1 MINVKLHIIGP
12 DGKVLRKGVPT
23 SIDKLSGVI
32 VAPKN
37 TLLGN
42 PEELMFKRTGEADY
56 TEITQVQK
64 EFIRAWCSANCI
76 EGSALTLS
84 QVDKIIALSDY
95 QQRTLEVIG
104 ERTESKNGVDGEAS
118 KSVSGDGDIPT

>member
-12 DGKVLRKGVPT
+12 EGKVTRKGIPT

-32 VAPKN
+32 LAPKN

-64 EFIRAWCSANCI
+64 EFIRAWCSTNRIA
-76 EGSALTLS
+76 GSDLTLS
-84 QVDKIIALSDY
+84 QVDKIIAVSDY

-104 ERTESKNGVDGEAS
+104 ERTESKDEADGETS
-118 KSVSGDGDIPT
+118 KNVSNDGDTPA